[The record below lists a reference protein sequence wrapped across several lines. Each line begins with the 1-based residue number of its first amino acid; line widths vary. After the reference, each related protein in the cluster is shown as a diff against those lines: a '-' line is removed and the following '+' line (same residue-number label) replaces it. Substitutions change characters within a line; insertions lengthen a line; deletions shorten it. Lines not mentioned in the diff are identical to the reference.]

1 MFRSIPIALTLAVLA
16 SAPLRADDGP
26 MQILSA
32 KVATKPIGTTTPVD
46 PQVVLAKAN
55 GYFNDAS
62 TMIADF
68 VQIGGDGRRTDGK
81 LYIERPGHMRFAY
94 APPATLEI
102 VADGTSVAVID
113 RKLHTQ
119 DLYFIGQTPL
129 KFLLNDNIDLA
140 RETKLLDITG
150 DGDGGAS
157 IDIEDKSTFGGTSKV
172 KLTFGLQPFGL
183 KQWTVT
189 DPQGYETVVSL
200 SNIDLS
206 TKPDPALFKIN
217 TERMLNSRK

>member
-1 MFRSIPIALTLAVLA
+1 MLRSISIAFTLAVLA

-26 MQILSA
+26 MELQPA
-32 KVATKPIGTTTPVD
+32 KAAATPVGTTAPVD
-46 PQVVLAKAN
+46 PQAILAQAN
-55 GYFNDAS
+55 SYLNDAS

-129 KFLLNDNIDLA
+129 KFLLSDNIDLA
-140 RETKLLDITG
+140 RDTKLLDVTG
-150 DGDGGAS
+150 ASDGGAS
-157 IDIEDKSTFGGTSKV
+157 IDIEDRATFGGTSKV
-172 KLTFGLQPFGL
+172 KLTFGLKPFTL
-183 KQWTVT
+183 RQWTVT

-200 SNIDLS
+200 SNIDQS

-217 TERMLNSRK
+217 TERMMNTRK

>member
-1 MFRSIPIALTLAVLA
+1 MLRSISIALTLAVLA
-16 SAPLRADDGP
+16 TAPSRADDGP
-26 MQILSA
+26 LQIQSA
-32 KVATKPIGTTTPVD
+32 KVATKPVGTTVPLD
-46 PQVVLAKAN
+46 PQAVVAKAN
-55 GYFNDAS
+55 SYFNGAS

-68 VQIGGDGRRTDGK
+68 VQIGGDGRRSDGK

-140 RETKLLDITG
+140 RDTKLLGVTG
-150 DGDGGAS
+150 DGNTGAS
-157 IDIEDKSTFGGTSKV
+157 IDIEDKETFGGTSKV
-172 KLTFGLQPFGL
+172 RLTFDLQPFGL
-183 KQWTVT
+183 RQWTVT

-200 SNIDLS
+200 SNMDLS

-217 TERMLNSRK
+217 TERLLNSRK

>member
-1 MFRSIPIALTLAVLA
+1 MLRPIPIALLLAVVALGPA
-16 SAPLRADDGP
+16 RAEKGP
-26 MQILSA
+26 MQLVPA
-32 KVATKPIGTTTPVD
+32 KVTKPVAAPAAPID
-46 PQVVLAKAN
+46 PQAVVDQAN
-55 GYFNDAS
+55 AYFNNAG
-62 TMIADF
+62 TIIADF

-81 LYIERPGHMRFAY
+81 LFVQRPGRMRFAY
-94 APPATLEI
+94 SPPATLEI

-129 KFLLNDNIDLA
+129 KFLLNDTIDLG
-140 RETKLLDITG
+140 RDTKVLDVAG
-150 DGDGGAS
+150 DGAGGVS
-157 IDIEDKSTFGGTSKV
+157 IDIEDKSTFGGTSKLR
-172 KLTFGLQPFGL
+172 LTFDEKPFSL
-183 KQWTVT
+183 RQWTVT

-206 TKPDPALFKIN
+206 TKPDPALFSIN